1 MNILRLLL
9 VFGFLSPA
17 VLSHAQILAAK
28 VGVNGL
34 TCSMCTRSVEMS
46 LRRLD
51 FVDSVGMSLENT
63 EGVIYFKKDLPVN
76 LDQIAKAVVNAGFSV
91 RYVSIL
97 FDFNNLQVQE
107 NGSFVFQGQKFV
119 CVDYHERP
127 GKQPI
132 WLKLIGEPFVP
143 KSEMKSWR
151 SKIEDGPANDKDE
164 NYYVSIEG

>member
-1 MNILRLLL
+1 MNIVRLLL
-9 VFGFLSPA
+9 VFGFLSPS

-91 RYVSIL
+91 RYVSIQL
-97 FDFNNLQVQE
+97 HLNYIQPQQD
-107 NGSFVFQGQKFV
+107 GSFNVHGRDFIWI
-119 CVDYHERP
+119 DYNKTTTKKP
-127 GKQPI
+127 L
-132 WLKLIGEPFVP
+132 WLKVIGEPFLP
-143 KSEMKSWR
+143 KAEMKIWR
-151 SKIEDGPANDKDE
+151 SKIRGRSDNHKEN
-164 NYYVSIEG
+164 NYYVAVEG